1 MKSPRPPP
9 AELYN
14 YRSIL
19 GCIDHLMKSPILEII
34 QAVCKTEFVKRERE
48 RGGF

>member
-1 MKSPRPPP
+1 MKSPRPP

-14 YRSIL
+14 YRSSL

-34 QAVCKTEFVKRERE
+34 QAVCKTEFVKGRE